1 MAQFGE
7 LLSEL
12 RKDKNMS
19 QAELANVLFVSSGT
33 ISNYENGVHMPDVEK
48 LVELAD
54 YFHVSTD
61 YLLGRSSSRLTTDVF
76 DDELLE
82 GTSVGQVIQEIRGLS
97 KERKRAL
104 LVLLEDMAFRTMVGK
119 YQKETL

>member
-1 MAQFGE
+1 MAQFGG

-61 YLLGRSSSRLTTDVF
+61 YLLGRSSSRLPTDVF

>member
-61 YLLGRSSSRLTTDVF
+61 YLLGRSSSRLPTDVF
-76 DDELLE
+76 DDELLV
-82 GTSVGQVIQEIRGLS
+82 GTSVGQVIQEIQGLS